1 MNKKVVS
8 IITTFYNAETYI
20 DQALLSVVNQEI
32 NDTFEIEYI
41 LINDCSTD
49 NSLKIA
55 TEIKNNYES
64 RKGLTIKIF
73 TPESNLGCG
82 GARKFGIS
90 KATGN
95 YFMFLDA
102 DDYYINFDFV
112 KRAIKDIEENDA
124 DIVEYGVLFNT
135 NNGQSQ
141 NMVVQ
146 SKKEYC
152 NGSLGVFM
160 IFHNNTI
167 KFNVWS
173 KIYTRAIIDSYPY
186 DDNREYEDIRTIPM
200 WVYNAKKIVV
210 MPTVEI
216 NYRAAA
222 NSIIREDGIKSRIGT
237 ITAMTEMCE
246 HFKNDKNIV
255 KALYKRAMIDLS
267 AVLLN
272 NSSKDESF
280 NIMSRL
286 NTKLLSYI
294 YPDTYKDITYNIE
307 DDHIEDDHIEDEEN
321 NLEVKNIT

>member
-1 MNKKVVS
+1 
-8 IITTFYNAETYI
+8 
-20 DQALLSVVNQEI
+20 
-32 NDTFEIEYI
+32 
-41 LINDCSTD
+41 
-49 NSLKIA
+49 
-55 TEIKNNYES
+55 
-64 RKGLTIKIF
+64 
-73 TPESNLGCG
+73 
-82 GARKFGIS
+82 
-90 KATGN
+90 
-95 YFMFLDA
+95 
-102 DDYYINFDFV
+102 
-112 KRAIKDIEENDA
+112 
-124 DIVEYGVLFNT
+124 
-135 NNGQSQ
+135 
-141 NMVVQ
+141 
-146 SKKEYC
+146 
-152 NGSLGVFM
+152 
-160 IFHNNTI
+160 
-167 KFNVWS
+167 
-173 KIYTRAIIDSYPY
+173 
-186 DDNREYEDIRTIPM
+186 M

-307 DDHIEDDHIEDEEN
+307 DDHIEDDHIKDEEN

>member
-49 NSLKIA
+49 DSLKIA

-112 KRAIKDIEENDA
+112 KDLFA
-124 DIVEYGVLFNT
+124 VVL
-135 NNGQSQ
+135 
-141 NMVVQ
+141 
-146 SKKEYC
+146 
-152 NGSLGVFM
+152 
-160 IFHNNTI
+160 
-167 KFNVWS
+167 
-173 KIYTRAIIDSYPY
+173 DSY
-186 DDNREYEDIRTIPM
+186 
-200 WVYNAKKIVV
+200 
-210 MPTVEI
+210 
-216 NYRAAA
+216 
-222 NSIIREDGIKSRIGT
+222 
-237 ITAMTEMCE
+237 
-246 HFKNDKNIV
+246 
-255 KALYKRAMIDLS
+255 
-267 AVLLN
+267 
-272 NSSKDESF
+272 
-280 NIMSRL
+280 
-286 NTKLLSYI
+286 
-294 YPDTYKDITYNIE
+294 
-307 DDHIEDDHIEDEEN
+307 
-321 NLEVKNIT
+321 

>member
-1 MNKKVVS
+1 
-8 IITTFYNAETYI
+8 
-20 DQALLSVVNQEI
+20 
-32 NDTFEIEYI
+32 
-41 LINDCSTD
+41 
-49 NSLKIA
+49 
-55 TEIKNNYES
+55 
-64 RKGLTIKIF
+64 
-73 TPESNLGCG
+73 
-82 GARKFGIS
+82 
-90 KATGN
+90 
-95 YFMFLDA
+95 
-102 DDYYINFDFV
+102 
-112 KRAIKDIEENDA
+112 
-124 DIVEYGVLFNT
+124 
-135 NNGQSQ
+135 
-141 NMVVQ
+141 
-146 SKKEYC
+146 
-152 NGSLGVFM
+152 M

-186 DDNREYEDIRTIPM
+186 DDSREYEDIRTIPM

-307 DDHIEDDHIEDEEN
+307 DDHIEDDHIKDEEN